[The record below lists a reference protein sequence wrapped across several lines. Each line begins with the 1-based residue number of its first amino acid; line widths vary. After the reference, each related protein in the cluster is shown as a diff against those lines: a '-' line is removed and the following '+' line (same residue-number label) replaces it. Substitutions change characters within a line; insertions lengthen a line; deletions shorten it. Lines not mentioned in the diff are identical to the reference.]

1 MNFSLYLTISSY
13 FLLVGCISSA
23 IWVGSEIVRQ
33 GEPEPN
39 IDQEY
44 EDLSVYLDP
53 SADTIYTV
61 QLGAYSSRD
70 IALKSLDGFG
80 SLEEELW
87 ILEREVNEKD
97 LVLILYGRFLDRRAA
112 VLAADSLKQTY
123 PDMELWL
130 RVVSSSSLQSVR
142 N

>member
-1 MNFSLYLTISSY
+1 MNISLFFTISTCS
-13 FLLVGCISSA
+13 LLVGCISSA

-33 GEPEPN
+33 GEPAAD

-53 SADTIYTV
+53 SADTIYTI

-70 IALKSLDGFG
+70 IALKSLDRFG
-80 SLEEELW
+80 SLDEELW
-87 ILEREVNEKD
+87 ILEGETNAKD
-97 LVLILYGRFLDRRAA
+97 LVLILYGRFLDRRSA
-112 VLAADSLKQTY
+112 VLAADSLKRFY
-123 PDMELWL
+123 PDLEFWL
-130 RVVSSSSLQSVR
+130 RVVSTSSLQSVK